1 MTTPSTQ
8 FPAMPDLL
16 RRLGIRPERHRSQHF
31 LAHQSVSAAVADAAQ
46 LSRDHAVL
54 EIGAGLGNLTV
65 ELAARAGSVQAVEM
79 DATFSEWHRTLS
91 ALNPGITFHYSD
103 VLALD
108 LAEVMRGAPPLNGPR
123 VAVGN
128 LPYQVTA
135 PILFALV
142 GGQVPWQR
150 LVLMVQLEVAERL
163 AAGVPSREASALTYK
178 IALGWRA
185 EIVMALGPEEFIPPP
200 RVNSAVVRLEP
211 LAQPAWRDMA
221 HRDRLF
227 HLIGVI
233 FQHRRRTLANGLQL
247 GGGVPT
253 RADAEVVLRT
263 AGIDPMRRAETLS
276 VPEVVALEAAL
287 AASKAAS
294 S

>member
-1 MTTPSTQ
+1 MTQPDVG

-31 LAHQSVSAAVADAAQ
+31 LAHQHISAAVADAAM
-46 LSRDHAVL
+46 LSREHAVL

-65 ELAARAGSVQAVEM
+65 ELAARAGSVQAIEM
-79 DATFSEWHRTLS
+79 DTTFVDWHRTLA
-91 ALNPGITFHYSD
+91 ALHPGITFHYSD

-108 LAEVMRGAPPLNGPR
+108 LAQTMRAATPLDGPR

-142 GGQVPWQR
+142 GGKVEWQR

-163 AAGVPSREASALTYK
+163 AAGVPSREASALTYR

-211 LAQPAWRDMA
+211 LDKPAWRDLA

-227 HLIGVI
+227 HLIGEI

-247 GGGVPT
+247 GGAVPT
-253 RADAEVVLRT
+253 RADAEVVLRA
-263 AGIDPMRRAETLS
+263 AGIDPMRRAETLAID
-276 VPEVVALEAAL
+276 EIVALEAAL
-287 AASKAAS
+287 ATR
-294 S
+294 